1 MGWHPRS
8 VVRFGGGGMELGA
21 IRAGM
26 MRLCRVR
33 LLLLVAAS
41 VTCLGTL
48 AFAQTGRLPFNP
60 APVTLAPISREVSV
74 GVKNGLLTATFSDR
88 TDDDVLKAVVP
99 TLIAEGVQSINLAG
113 APVRDLTPL
122 MAMTGL
128 KALDLRGTHVRDVAP
143 LAGLVGLQSLN
154 LQFLGIRN
162 LTPLAG
168 LSALRSLNLCGTE
181 IRNLDPLAGLI
192 SLQTLVVSV
201 TKVKDLR
208 PLSALRQLTTLDLAS
223 TGVGSIRPLAGMS
236 KLRSLNLNGTPVSDV
251 EPLVR
256 MPNLQVLD
264 LGGTQV
270 SDILPLLHLRS
281 LRSLNLEGTL
291 VADATLLKELPD
303 LQFLALG
310 GSLVR
315 DLAPFAKL
323 GGGHAPAP
331 GRDPDAEQPVLY
343 WIEQANRAIKGTSTD
358 PFQASRALALESIA
372 VLDTVRSMS
381 GSPAFL
387 VRLPAPPGIS
397 MGSAIAAA
405 AHATLS
411 HLFPARGP
419 ALDAAL
425 SRALANEPAG
435 PARGRA
441 RMFGKAIADGVIA
454 MGDQAG
460 RFGPPAPV
468 PTSTIPGQWRPTPP
482 DYLPPA
488 GRGWVSLTPLVMV
501 KADQFRVPP
510 PPRPGSPAFRNARA
524 SVAALGAVRS
534 AARTPEQTEIA
545 QFWNDEAGT
554 TTPVGHWNAIT
565 ADVIGPLRLG
575 TLAEAEIFAQLNV
588 ALADAA
594 IAISD
599 TKYAY
604 LAWRPISAI
613 RAGNDGDEPVP
624 DWTPLLR
631 TPNHPSYV
639 SGHSSFSTA
648 AATVLTARLGDQ
660 AFASTGTGMPG
671 IVRHF
676 ASFQQAAEEAS
687 ASRLYGGIH
696 FPFDNEAGRALGRAV
711 GEWIVGAFQH
721 QTEDRGPFLMADNA
735 ADVPASDYRAIAG
748 CALNNIAPVKAVM
761 ATVDDGQAFSLA
773 VDDRGLFS
781 LPAPFRGLAGH
792 HAIVLAATSITGR
805 TNTLHLEVD
814 GDIVIPA
821 R

>member
-1 MGWHPRS
+1 
-8 VVRFGGGGMELGA
+8 
-21 IRAGM
+21 
-26 MRLCRVR
+26 MRLGRVR
-33 LLLLVAAS
+33 LLLLVAVA

-48 AFAQTGRLPFNP
+48 AFAQTSKLPSSP

-88 TDDDVLKAVVP
+88 ADDDVLKAVVP

-168 LSALRSLNLCGTE
+168 LGALRSLNLCGTG
-181 IRNLDPLAGLI
+181 IRNLDPLAGLT

-201 TKVKDLR
+201 TKIKDLR

-223 TGVGSIRPLAGMS
+223 TGVGSIRPLAGMAN
-236 KLRSLNLNGTPVSDV
+236 LRSLNLNGTPVSDV

-256 MPNLQVLD
+256 MSNLQLLD

-270 SDILPLLHLRS
+270 SDVRPLLHLRS

-291 VADATLLKELPD
+291 VADATSLKELPD
-303 LQFLALG
+303 LRFLALG

-323 GGGHAPAP
+323 GGGQVPAP
-331 GRDPDAEQPVLY
+331 GREPDAEQPVLY
-343 WIEQANRAIKGTSTD
+343 WIEQANRAIKGTSAD
-358 PFQASRALALESIA
+358 PFYASRALALESIA

-381 GSPAFL
+381 GNSAFL

-397 MGSAIAAA
+397 KGSAIAAA
-405 AHATLS
+405 AHAMLS
-411 HLFPARGP
+411 HLFPTRGP

-425 SRALANEPAG
+425 SFALAEEPAG
-435 PARGRA
+435 PTRGRA

-454 MGDQAG
+454 MSEPAERSGE
-460 RFGPPAPV
+460 PAPA
-468 PTSTIPGQWRPTPP
+468 PSGQMPGQWRPTPP
-482 DYLPPA
+482 DYLSPA
-488 GRGWVSLTPLVMV
+488 GRVWASLASLVMV
-501 KADQFRVPP
+501 KPDQFRVPA
-510 PPRPGSPAFRNARA
+510 PPRPGSLAFRNARA

-534 AARTPEQTEIA
+534 AVRTPEQTEIA
-545 QFWNDEAGT
+545 RFWSNGAGT
-554 TTPVGHWNAIT
+554 TTPVGHWNAIA
-565 ADVIGPLRLG
+565 ADVVGPLRLG

-588 ALADAA
+588 ALADVA
-594 IAISD
+594 IAIAD

-604 LAWRPISAI
+604 WAWRPISAI
-613 RAGNDGDEPVP
+613 RAGSDGDEPIP
-624 DWTPLLR
+624 DWTPLLQ

-639 SGHSSFSTA
+639 SGHAGFSAA
-648 AATVLTARLGDQ
+648 AATVLTARLGDR
-660 AFASTGTGMPG
+660 AFASTGTSMPG
-671 IVRHF
+671 VVRHF
-676 ASFQQAAEEAS
+676 ASFHQAAEEAA

-696 FPFDNEAGRALGRAV
+696 FPFDNDAGRTLGHAV
-711 GEWIVGAFQH
+711 GEWTVGAFQ
-721 QTEDRGPFLMADNA
+721 QQAEDRGPFLMVDNA
-735 ADVPASDYRAIAG
+735 AGVPASASRAIVG
-748 CALNNIAPVKAVM
+748 CALNNIAPVKAVT
-761 ATVDDGQAFSLA
+761 ATVDGGQAFSLA

-781 LPAPFRGLAGH
+781 LPASTRGFAGH

-805 TNTLHLEVD
+805 TNTLHVEVD
-814 GDIVIPA
+814 GDIVIPGG
-821 R
+821 